1 MVATTT
7 LAPPPSYRIVDTRPS
22 NSLSAPAK
30 DARPM
35 KLVVVGMGYVG
46 TPVAA
51 LFADVPGFTVT
62 GIQRRSPRSAL
73 KIDALNDGRFVIE
86 AEEPGLPELIKRVHD
101 KGTFHVTDDTS
112 AYRDADAIIIAVQT
126 PVDERHIPQYESL
139 KEVLADIGDNM
150 KRGTLVCLE
159 STVAPGTTDHLAK
172 PILEQHSHM
181 KAGVDFGLLFS
192 YERVMVGR
200 LLHNLTSYDR
210 IVGGIDEDSTERG
223 IELYRHIVKAKLHPT
238 DALTAEVAKVT
249 ENAYRDVNIA
259 FANEI
264 ALICESLGVNVHDV
278 RSFVNSLPNDPSTPH
293 ANPYRNMHIPGAGVG
308 GHCLPKD
315 SWLLK
320 YGLDAYG
327 KLKFKPE
334 IIVESRNLNDYM
346 PTHMKELTEEA
357 LGEKGIKLGDA
368 RVTILGVAFLEDSDD
383 TRNTPAEPLYA
394 LLKEKVKDIVAHD
407 PYVKEHEGMKITE
420 DLEKA
425 IEGSDCLVIVTRHQ
439 EYIELGPE
447 RLKILMRTPVV
458 VDGRNTLDQDR
469 YLKAGFAFRGV
480 GIPHKKSK

>member
-1 MVATTT
+1 
-7 LAPPPSYRIVDTRPS
+7 
-22 NSLSAPAK
+22 
-30 DARPM
+30 M

-439 EYIELGPE
+439 EYLELGPE